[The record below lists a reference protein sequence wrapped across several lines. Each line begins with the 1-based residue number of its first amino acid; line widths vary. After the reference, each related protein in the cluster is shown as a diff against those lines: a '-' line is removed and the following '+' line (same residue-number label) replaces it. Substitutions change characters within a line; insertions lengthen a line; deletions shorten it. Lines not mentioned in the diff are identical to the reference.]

1 MQMKRTFS
9 IRRKARIATAAVLLA
24 ILTFCVWPTFGQTLA
39 PPQGEGTKPEPSK
52 PLTAAEELHKII
64 GGIYFSDKGWGW
76 CGYGGDL
83 NVVHGA
89 YQIEDDLEQPEVTS
103 GSGSYG
109 GSSSDAIA
117 PNCYEPMLL
126 ALFRE
131 RLILNH
137 NSKTLRDINEL
148 IDMIANRGALPAR
161 LQRIEAKNAEL
172 EEKLHQPITVSLKED
187 ATFADFLEL
196 LRNELGIAIWVDE
209 PAFMTEDLESP
220 QEQKILLNVTELPA
234 ICALELILPQLEDAG
249 YRFNDGILEFLPQV
263 YVDLKNYPRVYDVA
277 NLLSQGDDKTGKIDK
292 LIATFETMFV
302 LVDENEDSF
311 FLPFQ
316 NTLLVAYLPQYQ
328 HKQLEAALFAMRNGG
343 QLPPLQQKRADLNRE
358 LYEKL
363 QQEVTVDFEDTF
375 FAEALDSLKEQTGLT
390 FVAIKKEFE
399 NEDLASPL
407 DYEVTLKMQNQ
418 SLETVLYLLMR
429 QLEDADFIVWNGVV
443 YIAPSLTCERKNEPY
458 FFVYPIEQVLKPKPK
473 QPEPPKAEPDSANA
487 EQGEPFDFGDDFDF

>member
-24 ILTFCVWPTFGQTLA
+24 ILTFCVWPAFGQY
-39 PPQGEGTKPEPSK
+39 GGGGYKPEPSK

-64 GGIYFSDKGWGW
+64 DAIYFSNTGWGW
-76 CGYGGDL
+76 YGYGGDL
-83 NVVHGA
+83 NVVHGS
-89 YQIEDDLEQPEVTS
+89 YQIEDDLASQEATF
-103 GSGSYG
+103 GGGYG

-117 PNCYEPMLL
+117 PNCYEPKLL

-148 IDMIANRGALPAR
+148 VDMIANRGALPAR
-161 LQRIEAKNAEL
+161 LQRIETKNAEL
-172 EEKLHQPITVSLKED
+172 EEKLHKPITVSLEED

-196 LRNELGIAIWVDE
+196 LRNELGIVAWVDNE
-209 PAFMTEDLESP
+209 AFVTEDLDNPLEGTIALS
-220 QEQKILLNVTELPA
+220 VTELPT

-249 YRFNDGILEFLPQV
+249 YRFNDGILEILPQDIV
-263 YVDLKNYPRVYDVA
+263 EQKGYPRVYDVA
-277 NLLSQGDDKTGKIDK
+277 DLLAKSCSETGKIDE

-302 LVDENEDSF
+302 LGSEPGQPYYDENSF

-316 NTLLVAYLPQYQ
+316 NTLLVAYLPQHR

-358 LYEKL
+358 LYERL
-363 QQEVTVDFEDTF
+363 QQEVTVDFEDTPF
-375 FAEALDSLKEQTGLT
+375 VEALDSLTKQTGLT
-390 FVAIKKEFE
+390 FVAIEKEFE
-399 NEDLASPL
+399 NEDLANPL
-407 DYEVTLKMQNQ
+407 DYEVTLKMQDQ
-418 SLETVLYLLMR
+418 SLETVLYFLMR

-458 FFVYPIEQVLKPKPK
+458 FFVCPIEQALKPKPV
-473 QPEPPKAEPDSANA
+473 PPQTEVIDVKAEQQ
-487 EQGEPFDFGDDFDF
+487 EEPFDFDF